1 MAKETK
7 KKSKSKGAKPK
18 EAKPIAVKKKD
29 SAKAIKAMSEN
40 GEKKS
45 KGAKPKEA
53 KPIAVKEKDS
63 SKAIKEISEK
73 VEKKP
78 KKLKTKLSEHTA
90 FKNKDKKKKKSRQA
104 VWVKQ
109 FTLAYE
115 QELQKLQIELLKWQ
129 KHVIA
134 NDQRVLML
142 FEGRDAAGKGGTIKR
157 IIEHMNPRGARVVA
171 LLKPSDRERTQWYFQ
186 RYIQHLPSGGE
197 IVIFDRSWY
206 NRAMVE
212 PTMGFCTDEENKR
225 FLKDVPMLE
234 SMLVKN
240 GILLFKFFFSVSKKE
255 QLRRFN
261 ARETDPLKQYKISP
275 VDREAQERWDDYT
288 VRKFQML
295 NETNRTISQWT
306 IFRSDNKKKARLNCI
321 KHILSKV
328 EYKGKISPE
337 ELQTDPE
344 IAVSGIDEIRYLED
358 NIMTG
363 VELPG

>member
-7 KKSKSKGAKPK
+7 KKSKSKEAKPK
-18 EAKPIAVKKKD
+18 ESKPISANEKDPSKTKKK
-29 SAKAIKAMSEN
+29 IN
-40 GEKKS
+40 EKL
-45 KGAKPKEA
+45 
-53 KPIAVKEKDS
+53 
-63 SKAIKEISEK
+63 
-73 VEKKP
+73 EKKP
-78 KKLKTKLSEHTA
+78 KKLKIKLSEHTA
-90 FKNKDKKKKKSRQA
+90 FKNKDKKKTKSRQA
-104 VWVKQ
+104 VWVKD
-109 FTLAYE
+109 FTLEYE
-115 QELQKLQIELLKWQ
+115 QELNKLQIELIKWQ

-157 IIEHMNPRGARVVA
+157 IIEHLNPRGARVVA

-197 IVIFDRSWY
+197 IVLFDRSWY

-212 PTMGFCTDEENKR
+212 PTMGFCTDAENKR

-240 GILLFKFFFSVSKKE
+240 GIILFKFFFSVSKEE
-255 QLRRFN
+255 QLRRFD

-328 EYKGKISPE
+328 EYEGKIPAE

-344 IAVSGIDEIRYLED
+344 ITLSGIDEIRYLED
-358 NIMTG
+358 NIMRG

>member
-1 MAKETK
+1 MAKKNPQNKKSKNKSKALAAKETEQTAIKDEKAVKKEKKSQKKGKKLKRELSEHTSLKNLNK
-7 KKSKSKGAKPK
+7 KKSKK
-18 EAKPIAVKKKD
+18 
-29 SAKAIKAMSEN
+29 
-40 GEKKS
+40 
-45 KGAKPKEA
+45 
-53 KPIAVKEKDS
+53 
-63 SKAIKEISEK
+63 
-73 VEKKP
+73 
-78 KKLKTKLSEHTA
+78 
-90 FKNKDKKKKKSRQA
+90 RQA
-104 VWVKQ
+104 VWVKK

-134 NDQRVLML
+134 NEQRVLLL
-142 FEGRDAAGKGGTIKR
+142 FEGRDAAGKGGTIKS

-197 IVIFDRSWY
+197 IVLFDRSWY

-225 FLKDVPMLE
+225 FLKDTPMLE
-234 SMLVKN
+234 YMLVKN
-240 GILLFKFFFSVSKKE
+240 GIILFKFFFSVSKKE

-288 VRKFQML
+288 LRKFQML
-295 NETNRTISQWT
+295 NETNRTISPWVM
-306 IFRSDNKKKARLNCI
+306 IRSDNKKKARLNCI
-321 KHILSKV
+321 KHILSQV

-337 ELQTDPE
+337 ELETDPE
-344 IAVSGIDEIRYLED
+344 IVVSGIDEIKFMED
-358 NIMTG
+358 HLMTG
-363 VELPG
+363 EDLPG